1 MLRTRVLTALVLL
14 AVFLPVTLFAP
25 VGVFAALIGLVIT
38 FAAWEW
44 ARLLG
49 LSSRGTVL
57 YAAVTAMALLLST
70 RLFYTSTTGFYK
82 AAAIFWI
89 VGAPYM
95 LLRKPTLVRGAWRAF
110 LLVAGVVLLI
120 ACWYALRAARVE
132 GVAFVLSLM
141 LVVWCADIGA
151 YFAGKAFGRHKL
163 AIAISPGKTW
173 EGAIGGWLLV
183 MVLALAAMVAGA
195 AGVSAGAS
203 AGGLVGTSVGASVG
217 MSAGTTTGTFAP
229 TLFSVYASTAG
240 MLRALIGITLLVVF
254 SVVGDLFESLLKRQ
268 AGVKDSSGL
277 LPGHGGVLDRI
288 DALLPVLPLAMLL
301 IGPSAG

>member
-14 AVFLPVTLFAP
+14 AVFLPITLFAP
-25 VGVFAALIGLVIT
+25 VGVFGALIGLVVT

-70 RLFYTSTTGFYK
+70 RLFFTSTTGFYK

-89 VGAPYM
+89 VAAPYM
-95 LLRKPTLVRGAWRAF
+95 LLRKPTLARGAWRGF

-132 GVAFVLSLM
+132 GVAFVLSLL
-141 LVVWCADIGA
+141 LVVWCADVGA

-183 MVLALAAMVAGA
+183 MLLALTAMAVGT
-195 AGVSAGAS
+195 SAGAS
-203 AGGLVGTSVGASVG
+203 AGVSVGAA
-217 MSAGTTTGTFAP
+217 AGTATAAFAP
-229 TLFSVYASTAG
+229 TLFSVYASTDG

-254 SVVGDLFESLLKRQ
+254 SGCRRPIPNLC
-268 AGVKDSSGL
+268 
-277 LPGHGGVLDRI
+277 
-288 DALLPVLPLAMLL
+288 
-301 IGPSAG
+301 

>member
-14 AVFLPVTLFAP
+14 AVLLPVTLFAP
-25 VGVFAALIGLVIT
+25 VGVFAALIALVIT

-57 YAAVTAMALLLST
+57 YAAVTAMTLLLST

-95 LLRKPTLVRGAWRAF
+95 LLRKPTLARGAWRAF

-132 GVAFVLSLM
+132 GVAFVLSLL
-141 LVVWCADIGA
+141 LVVWCADVGA

-183 MVLALAAMVAGA
+183 MVLALAAMFAG
-195 AGVSAGAS
+195 GSAGAS
-203 AGGLVGTSVGASVG
+203 AGALVGTSVGASVG
-217 MSAGTTTGTFAP
+217 TSAGTATGTFAP
-229 TLFSVYASTAG
+229 TLFSVYASTSG

-254 SVVGDLFESLLKRQ
+254 SVVGDLFESLLKRK

-301 IGPSAG
+301 IGPGAG

>member
-25 VGVFAALIGLVIT
+25 VGVFGALIGLVIT

-49 LSSRGTVL
+49 LSSRSTVL

-70 RLFYTSTTGFYK
+70 RLFFTSTTGFYK

-89 VGAPYM
+89 VAAPYM
-95 LLRKPTLVRGAWRAF
+95 LLRKPTLARGAWRAF

-141 LVVWCADIGA
+141 LVVWCADVGA
-151 YFAGKAFGRHKL
+151 YFCGKAFGRHKL
-163 AIAISPGKTW
+163 AITISPGKTW

-183 MVLALAAMVAGA
+183 MVLALVAMAV
-195 AGVSAGAS
+195 GAS
-203 AGGLVGTSVGASVG
+203 VGTSVGASVG
-217 MSAGTTTGTFAP
+217 TSMSTSTGTSTATFAP
-229 TLFSVYASTAG
+229 TLFSVYASTEG

-301 IGPSAG
+301 IGPGAG

>member
-25 VGVFAALIGLVIT
+25 VGVFGALIGLVVT

-44 ARLLG
+44 GRLLG

-70 RLFYTSTTGFYK
+70 RLFFTSTTGFYK

-89 VGAPYM
+89 VAAPYM
-95 LLRKPTLVRGAWRAF
+95 LLRKPTLARGAWRAF
-110 LLVAGVVLLI
+110 LMVAGVVLLI

-141 LVVWCADIGA
+141 LVVWCADVGA
-151 YFAGKAFGRHKL
+151 YFSGKAFGRHKL

-183 MVLALAAMVAGA
+183 MALAVAAMVAGT
-195 AGVSAGAS
+195 SMS
-203 AGGLVGTSVGASVG
+203 TSGGIS
-217 MSAGTTTGTFAP
+217 TGTFAP
-229 TLFSVYASTAG
+229 TLFSVYASREG

-301 IGPSAG
+301 LGPSAG

>member
-14 AVFLPVTLFAP
+14 AVFLPITLFAP

-70 RLFYTSTTGFYK
+70 RLFFTGTTGLYK

-89 VGAPYM
+89 VAVPYM
-95 LLRKPTLVRGAWRAF
+95 LLRKPTLARGAWRAF

-132 GVAFVLSLM
+132 GVAFVLSLL
-141 LVVWCADIGA
+141 LVVWCADVGA

-183 MVLALAAMVAGA
+183 MVLALGAMVVGT
-195 AGVSAGAS
+195 SAGAS
-203 AGGLVGTSVGASVG
+203 AGALGGAS
-217 MSAGTTTGTFAP
+217 AGASPGTFAP
-229 TLFSVYASTAG
+229 TLFSVYASTSG
-240 MLRALIGITLLVVF
+240 MLRALIGITLLVAF

>member
-14 AVFLPVTLFAP
+14 AVFLPVTIFAP
-25 VGVFAALIGLVIT
+25 VGVFGALIGLVIT

-89 VGAPYM
+89 VAVPYM
-95 LLRKPTLVRGAWRAF
+95 LLRKPTLARGAWRAF

-141 LVVWCADIGA
+141 LVVWCADVGA
-151 YFAGKAFGRHKL
+151 YFTGKAFGRHKL

-183 MVLALAAMVAGA
+183 MVLALAAMVAGT
-195 AGVSAGAS
+195 SAGA
-203 AGGLVGTSVGASVG
+203 LVGTSVGASVG
-217 MSAGTTTGTFAP
+217 ASAGTSAGTFAP
-229 TLFSVYASTAG
+229 TLFSVYASTSG